1 MKRGILYFYWRF
13 FLYMVDK
20 CNGRET
26 NMWQQGA
33 VTKAND
39 PTEFTGGYDVKRRK
53 SLKNYIT

>member
-39 PTEFTGGYDVKRRK
+39 PSEFTGGYDV
-53 SLKNYIT
+53 